1 LLLWLLAWT
10 GGAQVPVT
18 PAAPATGSDYVL
30 QRGDDLEV
38 RAYNMAE
45 LDAAVR
51 IRPDGKISVVL
62 LNDVVAAGLT
72 PQQLAQNV
80 TEGFAKHFRDPKIT
94 VIVKSFASQN
104 VFVGGEVALPASLPL
119 RGELTAVQAVV
130 QAGGI
135 KDATGADEVT
145 ILHKTE
151 AGQQP
156 NTETVSVNDVMSGR
170 KADTVLQP
178 SDVVYVNKS
187 SIQVY
192 IGGEVVH
199 PGMVPL
205 HSDMTMLAA
214 VFQAG
219 GFKPTAKTDAVVLLR
234 DSGKGTP
241 IATKVKLNDVFLAS
255 ASTKLKP
262 FDVVFVPKS
271 KIAKIDQ
278 WMEQYIRQVS
288 PAILSVGF
296 SYLFGMGV
304 ASTPF

>member
-1 LLLWLLAWT
+1 LSQFL
-10 GGAQVPVT
+10 
-18 PAAPATGSDYVL
+18 
-30 QRGDDLEV
+30 
-38 RAYNMAE
+38 
-45 LDAAVR
+45 
-51 IRPDGKISVVL
+51 
-62 LNDVVAAGLT
+62 
-72 PQQLAQNV
+72 

-104 VFVGGEVALPASLPL
+104 VFVGGEVGLPASLPL

-156 NTETVSVNDVMSGR
+156 TTETVSVNDVMSGR

-241 IATKVKLNDVFLAS
+241 IATKIKLNDVFLAS
-255 ASTKLKP
+255 ASTTLKP
-262 FDVVFVPKS
+262 FDVIFVPKS
-271 KIAKIDQ
+271 KIAKVDQ
-278 WMEQYIRQVS
+278 WMEQYIKQVS